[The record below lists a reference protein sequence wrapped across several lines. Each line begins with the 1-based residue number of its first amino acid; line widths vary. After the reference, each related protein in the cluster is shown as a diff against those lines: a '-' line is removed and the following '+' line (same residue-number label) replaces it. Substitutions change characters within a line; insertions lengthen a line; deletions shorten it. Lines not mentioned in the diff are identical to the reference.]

1 MKNKLTAALILT
13 LMLMFVANTSA
24 LAQEADWRAQMRQSL
39 SARGMSSS
47 AVSQSEDFL
56 ARFEQA
62 AKDAKAPSWEDV
74 SSAPSFPVPVF
85 RGNQTTYLA
94 VDERYMMGQAS
105 NDIKTLTVRTRD
117 DASQVLAWYKQNLP
131 SSGWSVDNFA
141 RGTTSGASLRTEI
154 TAKRAGEVA
163 KISIAGSGTTSR
175 DPMTC
180 VSLMYLKKAR

>member
-1 MKNKLTAALILT
+1 MKNKLTAAIII
-13 LMLMFVANTSA
+13 MLFANTPA
-24 LAQEADWRAQMRQSL
+24 FAQEADWRAQMRQSL
-39 SARGMSSS
+39 SSRGMSSS
-47 AVSQSEDFL
+47 AVSQSEEFL
-56 ARFEQA
+56 SRFEQA

-85 RGNQTTYLA
+85 RGNHTTYLA
-94 VDERYMMGQAS
+94 VDDRYMMGQAS

-117 DASQVLAWYKQNLP
+117 DASLVLAWYKQNLP
-131 SSGWSVDNFA
+131 SSGWSVDNFG
-141 RGTTSGASLRTEI
+141 RGATSGALLRTEI

-163 KISIAGSGTTSR
+163 KISIAGTGTVSR